1 MTTTQSQAH
10 RLLLTTSACVAEAEK
25 QFKAQQREA
34 GALLKK
40 ARKQEKATLK
50 QVAEVLGTNPP
61 RVWEIERGR
70 NITPQLFERFL
81 AAVDAFAINRNIHVR
96 YSARP

>member
-1 MTTTQSQAH
+1 MTPTQSQAH
-10 RLLLTTSACVAEAEK
+10 RLLLTTSACVTEAEK

-40 ARKQEKATLK
+40 ARKQENAMLK
-50 QVAEVLGTNPP
+50 QVAEVLGVSIF
-61 RVWEIERGR
+61 RVCTIEDGG
-70 NITPQLFERFL
+70 NLTPQVFERFL
-81 AAVDAFAINRNIHVR
+81 AAVDAVAINRNIHVR

>member
-1 MTTTQSQAH
+1 MTPTQSQAH

-50 QVAEVLGTNPP
+50 QVAEVLGVSIFRVFENERGDNLTP
-61 RVWEIERGR
+61 RV
-70 NITPQLFERFL
+70 FEQFL
-81 AAVDAFAINRNIHVR
+81 AAVDAIAINRNIHVR